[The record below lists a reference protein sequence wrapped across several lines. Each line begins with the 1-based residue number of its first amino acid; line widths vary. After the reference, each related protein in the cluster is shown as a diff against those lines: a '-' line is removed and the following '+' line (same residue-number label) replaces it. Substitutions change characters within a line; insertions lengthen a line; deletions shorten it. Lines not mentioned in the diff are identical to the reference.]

1 MNGDYSRKI
10 EKLYLEMYDML
21 LNYARCTEDG
31 EALAEEA
38 VQETFRLA
46 CQKPEQLLQSKNPQ
60 GWLVKAL
67 KYTLRNMKRSRT
79 HAWAI
84 MSAYLLANQ
93 KDVVF
98 LEDRMCMQLMYEDI
112 SKTKEL
118 ALLKELVIDKKS
130 CLEIAKAHGISV
142 SACKKRIQ
150 RAKETLKRKLDQESV

>member
-10 EKLYLEMYDML
+10 EKLYIEMYDML

-67 KYTLRNMKRSRT
+67 KYTLRNMKRSRENARQILST
-79 HAWAI
+79 
-84 MSAYLLANQ
+84 YLITQNEHIA
-93 KDVVF
+93 F
-98 LEDRMCMQLMYEDI
+98 SEDKLSLQLMYEDI

-150 RAKETLKRKLDQESV
+150 RAKETLK